1 MDFEAE
7 SGTGQRLAIDALI
20 LSEIPFFNR
29 PLTVT
34 SHGSSAWAFS
44 YRIDV
49 CDNAIWE
56 SFFMKVSLGDHGRES
71 LKGEFESTAA
81 IHAVVGD
88 FSSKPIGWGSFKQLP
103 GAHYYFCRFHELSD
117 ELPEPEEFCKEV
129 ANLHLK
135 SEAPNGKF
143 GFHVTTYN
151 GDLPQDNTYT
161 DTWEQFFINGF
172 KHMIKLNIIRGGP
185 WPALEGLEAAML
197 EKVIP
202 RLLRPLETAGRFI
215 KPALVHGDLWCGN
228 TAVDTS
234 RDRPLI
240 FDPSSFYAH
249 NEYELGNWRP
259 ERNKFS
265 RRYFNTYHSYVP
277 KSAPEEDYDDR
288 NALYSLR
295 FNLQAA
301 ALFPEVS
308 SFRDSVIDGMKT
320 LVQKYPRGFEE
331 YLGTFQGDAGNG
343 KVKEAVLYAL
353 SKGYRHFDTA
363 TAYGNEVEV
372 GDAIRESGIPRNE
385 IFITTKLAQTWH
397 EESDVEKALD
407 QSLEALQMDYV
418 PHAYKPGP
426 ANTTLRHPNGKPVID
441 YDMSRRYP
449 ETWAAMEKLV
459 YNGKAR
465 LIGVSNFNI
474 LKLRRLLETAKIPP
488 AVNQVE
494 IHPYLPQSELLAF
507 CRDKQIHL
515 MAHQPLGGRP
525 AVVVNPNAS
534 CPGPIFDLDIADI
547 ARSYKKSSAQIIL
560 SWIVQRNI
568 SVIPR
573 SVHEHHILENLDLL
587 HLSNNDMERISN
599 ITSLKG
605 EIRYLDPMD
614 HIGFNIFDE
623 NADEPI

>member
-7 SGTGQRLAIDALI
+7 SGAGQRLAIDALI

-34 SHGSSAWAFS
+34 SHGSSAWASSF
-44 YRIDV
+44 RIDV

-56 SFFMKVSLGDHGRES
+56 SFFMKVSRGDHGREA
-71 LKGEFESTAA
+71 LRGEFESTTA

-88 FSSKPIGWGSFKQLP
+88 FSLKAIGWGSFKQLP

-117 ELPEPEEFCKEV
+117 ELPEPEDFCKEV

-143 GFHVTTYN
+143 GFHIATYN

-185 WPALEGLEAAML
+185 WPALEGLEAAMV

-202 RLLRPLETAGRFI
+202 RLLRPLETAGRLT

-228 TAVDTS
+228 TAIDTS
-234 RDRPLI
+234 TDRPLI

-249 NEYELGNWRP
+249 NE
-259 ERNKFS
+259 
-265 RRYFNTYHSYVP
+265 RYFNTYHSYVP
-277 KSAPEEDYDDR
+277 KSAPEEDYDDC
-288 NALYSLR
+288 NALYSL

-301 ALFPEVS
+301 ALFPEVG

-331 YLGTFQGDAGNG
+331 YLGTYQGDAGNG

-363 TAYGNEVEV
+363 TAYGNEVDV

-385 IFITTKLAQTWH
+385 IFITTKL
-397 EESDVEKALD
+397 
-407 QSLEALQMDYV
+407 LEALQMDYV
-418 PHAYKPGP
+418 DLYLMHFPHAYKPGP
-426 ANTTLRHPNGKPVID
+426 ANTTHRHPNGKPVID
-441 YDMSRRYP
+441 YHMSRRYP
-449 ETWAAMEKLV
+449 ETWAAMESSFIT
-459 YNGKAR
+459 GKQ
-465 LIGVSNFNI
+465 GVSNFNI

-534 CPGPIFDLDIADI
+534 CPGPLFDLD
-547 ARSYKKSSAQIIL
+547 
-560 SWIVQRNI
+560 IVQRNI

-573 SVHEHHILENLDLL
+573 SVHEHHILENLELL
-587 HLSNNDMERISN
+587 HLSNNDMESISN
-599 ITSLKG
+599 IASLKG